1 MTSPIYST
9 NPWEKLNTYL
19 SQHQYSQIF
28 VLADHNTKQ
37 LCFPILEEKLQLT
50 QLYIF
55 SFEAG
60 ESSKNLETAQ
70 DIWTSWLQ
78 GGIDRSSLVIA
89 LGGGVVC
96 DIGGFCASL
105 VWRGVDFIYIPTT
118 LIGMVDAAIGG
129 KNGINFL
136 DFKNQIGLYQEP
148 KVIVVEP
155 DFLHSLSQRHIKNG
169 FVEMIKHSLIQS
181 PSYYEDLLNLDW
193 PVDVGNMDSWIRR
206 SIRTKQEIVEADFK
220 EKNVRKSLNFG
231 HTIGHAIESYSLRYS
246 CDLLHGECVALGMI
260 AEAYIS
266 HKMYNWRPYVY
277 DQVMTMLKKYA
288 PPFHPDVEQTK
299 FIMETMRYD
308 KKNSQRELR
317 LSLLESPGKP
327 RWDIAVNHEVLQESL
342 EYIQNL

>member
-1 MTSPIYST
+1 
-9 NPWEKLNTYL
+9 
-19 SQHQYSQIF
+19 
-28 VLADHNTKQ
+28 
-37 LCFPILEEKLQLT
+37 
-50 QLYIF
+50 
-55 SFEAG
+55 
-60 ESSKNLETAQ
+60 
-70 DIWTSWLQ
+70 
-78 GGIDRSSLVIA
+78 
-89 LGGGVVC
+89 
-96 DIGGFCASL
+96 
-105 VWRGVDFIYIPTT
+105 
-118 LIGMVDAAIGG
+118 
-129 KNGINFL
+129 
-136 DFKNQIGLYQEP
+136 
-148 KVIVVEP
+148 
-155 DFLHSLSQRHIKNG
+155 
-169 FVEMIKHSLIQS
+169 MIKHSLIQS